1 MGKPQKQLDVYQD
14 ELSALR
20 TALGARI
27 RELRVRQN
35 WSQDEL
41 ADNAHVHRT
50 FIGSVE
56 RGQANC
62 SFHALVMIARAF
74 CVTVSELLK
83 GIETGEP
90 IRGKD
95 IDLGTRLTPA
105 NIRRTLDLIAAL
117 ERECVI
123 QERTTAALKKH
134 VEKFQNAI

>member
-14 ELSALR
+14 ALRALR
-20 TALGARI
+20 TALGTRI
-27 RELRVRQN
+27 RELRVAQN
-35 WSQDEL
+35 WNQDEL

-74 CVTVSELLK
+74 RVTVSELLK
-83 GIETGEP
+83 GIETGEAIP
-90 IRGKD
+90 GKD

-105 NIRRTLDLIAAL
+105 NIRRTLDLIATL

-123 QERTTAALKKH
+123 QQRTTSALKKH
-134 VEKFQNAI
+134 VEKLQKVV